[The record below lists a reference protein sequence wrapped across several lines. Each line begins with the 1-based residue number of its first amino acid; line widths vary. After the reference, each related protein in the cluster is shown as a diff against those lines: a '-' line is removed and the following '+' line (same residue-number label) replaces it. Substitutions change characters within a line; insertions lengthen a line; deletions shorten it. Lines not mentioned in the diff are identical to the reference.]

1 MEHKIDTVIVFKLD
15 RISRSQ
21 KNTLYLIEEVFNKY
35 NVGFISMRENFDT
48 TSPFGKAMIGVL
60 SVFAQLE
67 RTKIGIKKRAE
78 NGYWKGVGKIPF
90 PYRYDKETGMLVPIP
105 EQVEVLHKMIFMY
118 LSGRSFQCIGNIVGM
133 DDRLVEQRILS
144 ITNTGKLP
152 YRDEV
157 FEGKNEAVVSDE
169 LYEEILRVN
178 KMRSRERYAR
188 HYLLTGKVICAHCKA
203 KYRYQKWG
211 KRVILYCNS
220 QQSSKKRYIKDPNCK
235 NKRWDSF
242 EIEDIVLGELFKMS
256 LDEEYFRTTFNIESV
271 NVINELKSTIEK
283 INRHIDN
290 LINFISKEIAV

>member
-1 MEHKIDTVIVFKLD
+1 
-15 RISRSQ
+15 
-21 KNTLYLIEEVFNKY
+21 
-35 NVGFISMRENFDT
+35 
-48 TSPFGKAMIGVL
+48 
-60 SVFAQLE
+60 
-67 RTKIGIKKRAE
+67 
-78 NGYWKGVGKIPF
+78 
-90 PYRYDKETGMLVPIP
+90 
-105 EQVEVLHKMIFMY
+105 
-118 LSGRSFQCIGNIVGM
+118 
-133 DDRLVEQRILS
+133 
-144 ITNTGKLP
+144 
-152 YRDEV
+152 
-157 FEGKNEAVVSDE
+157 
-169 LYEEILRVN
+169 
-178 KMRSRERYAR
+178 MRSRERYAR

-290 LINFISKEIAV
+290 LINFISKGIAV